1 MSPTAALSLSQ
12 PDDADCSRIASW
24 AVRRLGDTLA
34 DSELPGDI
42 ARPLA
47 LLEPLLHEVEETL
60 RLAAESVL
68 GANPTPPA
76 RAAAEQLGQASAT
89 TVLLRLHLEQI
100 TTQLRGYGTDF
111 PTETAGLSPRAA
123 AAQRTTPR
131 AGHDPRSTSMPA
143 PAPATAVSAGVNA
156 VVAMRR

>member
-1 MSPTAALSLSQ
+1 MSPTVALSLHQ

-42 ARPLA
+42 ARTLA
-47 LLEPLLHEVEETL
+47 LQEPLLHEVEETL
-60 RLAAESVL
+60 RLAAESAL
-68 GANPTPPA
+68 GAGPTPSG

-111 PTETAGLSPRAA
+111 PAIVGVSSRAA

-131 AGHDPRSTSMPA
+131 SGHDPRSTSMPV
-143 PAPATAVSAGVNA
+143 PASATAVSASINA
-156 VVAMRR
+156 SVVMRR